1 MGIWIPSRVWLKI
14 LTILKEYFLD
24 QWMEVLLFS
33 PFSSLMEIAS
43 LPSCKRWQYML
54 SVYRLHLSLL
64 LFKVASFLLFLMFHN
79 TSLFLFFIDS

>member
-43 LPSCKRWQYML
+43 LPSCNRWQYML

-64 LFKVASFLLFLMFHN
+64 LFKVAFFFLFLMFQQY
-79 TSLFLFFIDS
+79 FFIILFIAS